1 MAGVSRLQYS
11 TEARLV
17 RVMCSGRV
25 DLEFVLR
32 AFSNGM
38 DGVFIGGCR
47 LNECNY
53 ITHGNYHALNMVLL
67 CRKIMEHI
75 GLNPERLRIEFM
87 SSAEGILF
95 AEVMS
100 EFGNKVKELGPLGK
114 VEGIDQNE
122 LKSKLAE
129 ITKLVPYIKLVKN
142 EKLASRLENPEEYD
156 KLFTKDE
163 IDKLFSEVISYYID
177 PEKCQ
182 ACMTCAKRCPVEA
195 IISAKNQIHVIDQEK
210 CIKCGTCF
218 EVCPP
223 KFGAVTDTPDA
234 AVQVSDPGDNP
245 DEVASWA
252 SRPIGIQAQVDD
264 APDALVITIPPMR
277 FVHVL
282 RTRKNMTNFSPK
294 TK

>member
-1 MAGVSRLQYS
+1 MAGVSRLQYT
-11 TEARLV
+11 TETRLI
-17 RVMCSGRV
+17 RVMWSGRV

-32 AFSNGM
+32 SFSNGM

-53 ITHGNYHALNMVLL
+53 ITHGNYHALTMVLL
-67 CRKIMEHI
+67 CRRIMEHI
-75 GLNPERLRIEFM
+75 GLNPNRLRIEFM
-87 SSAEGILF
+87 SSAEGNRF
-95 AEVMS
+95 AEVMG

-114 VEGIDQNE
+114 GEGIDQNE

-129 ITKLVPYIKLVKN
+129 IRKLVPYIKLVKK

-182 ACMTCAKRCPVEA
+182 ACMTCAKRCPAEA
-195 IISAKNQIHVIDQEK
+195 ILSVKNQIHVIDQEK

-218 EVCPP
+218 EACPP
-223 KFGAVTDTPDA
+223 KFGAVTKISGEPA
-234 AVQVSDPGDNP
+234 PP
-245 DEVASWA
+245 
-252 SRPIGIQAQVDD
+252 PI
-264 APDALVITIPPMR
+264 PKEKRTI
-277 FVHVL
+277 V
-282 RTRKNMTNFSPK
+282 RKSK
-294 TK
+294 ER

>member
-1 MAGVSRLQYS
+1 
-11 TEARLV
+11 
-17 RVMCSGRV
+17 MCSGRV

-32 AFSNGM
+32 AFSNGI

-75 GLNPERLRIEFM
+75 GLNPERLSIEFM

-114 VEGIDQNE
+114 GEGIDQNE

-163 IDKLFSEVISYYID
+163 IDRLFSEVISYYID

-182 ACMTCAKRCPVEA
+182 ACMICAKRCPVEA
-195 IISAKNQIHVIDQEK
+195 IISAKNQVHVIDQEK

-218 EVCPP
+218 EACPS
-223 KFGAVTDTPDA
+223 KFGAVTKISGKP
-234 AVQVSDPGDNP
+234 VPP
-245 DEVASWA
+245 
-252 SRPIGIQAQVDD
+252 PIPEDKR
-264 APDALVITIPPMR
+264 TIVR
-277 FVHVL
+277 
-282 RTRKNMTNFSPK
+282 K
-294 TK
+294 TKKEN

>member
-1 MAGVSRLQYS
+1 MAGVSRLQYT
-11 TEARLV
+11 TEARLI

-53 ITHGNYHALNMVLL
+53 ITHGNYHALTMVLL
-67 CRKIMEHI
+67 CKKIMEHI

-87 SSAEGILF
+87 SSAEGIVF

-100 EFGNKVKELGPLGK
+100 KFGSQVKELGPLGK
-114 VEGIDQNE
+114 GEGIDQNE
-122 LKSKLAE
+122 LKSKLEE
-129 ITKLVPYIKLVKN
+129 IRKLVPYIKLVEN
-142 EKLASRLENPEEYD
+142 EKLASRLENPEQYD

-163 IDKLFSEVISYYID
+163 IETLFRELPSYYID

-195 IISAKNQIHVIDQEK
+195 ILSAKNQVHVIEQEK
-210 CIKCGTCF
+210 CIKCGTCL
-218 EVCPP
+218 EVCPT
-223 KFGAVTDTPDA
+223 KFSAVTKI
-234 AVQVSDPGDNP
+234 
-245 DEVASWA
+245 
-252 SRPIGIQAQVDD
+252 IGEPV
-264 APDALVITIPPMR
+264 PPPLPVEKRTI
-277 FVHVL
+277 V
-282 RTRKNMTNFSPK
+282 RKRKEKGEMDK
-294 TK
+294 E

>member
-1 MAGVSRLQYS
+1 MAGVSRLQYT
-11 TEARLV
+11 TETRLI

-38 DGVFIGGCR
+38 DGVLIGGCR

-95 AEVMS
+95 AEVMND
-100 EFGNKVKELGPLGK
+100 FGNKVKELGPLGNG
-114 VEGIDQNE
+114 EGIDQNE

-142 EKLASRLENPEEYD
+142 EKLASRLENPEQYD

-195 IISAKNQIHVIDQEK
+195 IAGGKNLIHVIDQEK

-218 EVCPP
+218 KVCPP
-223 KFGAVTDTPDA
+223 KFRAVTEISGAP
-234 AVQVSDPGDNP
+234 VPP
-245 DEVASWA
+245 
-252 SRPIGIQAQVDD
+252 PI
-264 APDALVITIPPMR
+264 PEEKRTI
-277 FVHVL
+277 V
-282 RTRKNMTNFSPK
+282 RKSK
-294 TK
+294 EG

>member
-1 MAGVSRLQYS
+1 
-11 TEARLV
+11 
-17 RVMCSGRV
+17 
-25 DLEFVLR
+25 
-32 AFSNGM
+32 M

-87 SSAEGILF
+87 TSGEGILF

-100 EFGNKVKELGPLGK
+100 EFGNKVNKLGPLGK
-114 VEGIDQNE
+114 AEGIDQNE

-129 ITKLVPYIKLVKN
+129 ITKLIPYIKLVKN
-142 EKLASRLENPEEYD
+142 EKLASRLVNPEEYD

-163 IDKLFSEVISYYID
+163 IDRLFSEVISYYID

-182 ACMTCAKRCPVEA
+182 ACMICAKRCPVEA
-195 IISAKNQIHVIDQEK
+195 IISAKNQVHVIDQEK

-218 EVCPP
+218 EVCPS
-223 KFGAVTDTPDA
+223 KFRAVTKISGEPVPPPIPEEKRTI
-234 AVQVSDPGDNP
+234 VRKSKSKGEGDK
-245 DEVASWA
+245 E
-252 SRPIGIQAQVDD
+252 
-264 APDALVITIPPMR
+264 
-277 FVHVL
+277 
-282 RTRKNMTNFSPK
+282 
-294 TK
+294 